1 MGLTS
6 LQSLFTPY
14 LDLIQLDVTTRGS
27 RSGRMTL
34 RRAYADQWVERD
46 MSLDTLRALKP
57 ALNRTKVCHLQG
69 WGEPLLNP
77 DFFEM
82 VRIAS
87 QCGCLTATAISDGS
101 LIDET
106 MARELVHSGLTSLTF
121 SISALTDRENL
132 ERRGVNLATV
142 FQALEEIKRHQ
153 PRYGDKTPAISLLYS
168 MHRGDLDSLEK
179 FPSIFQGLG
188 VNALIVNT
196 LSFTPGLEGEEE
208 TLVPGNQEEFEGL
221 NEIIR
226 ETAAKADKREMQLHA
241 FVVHG
246 GKSPPRCIEKLDRGC
261 FVKYDGTVAPCIF
274 SQPPLEGSP
283 TYRFQGMDM
292 PFPRIRFGNTREA
305 AFKHIWNAPAYKEFR
320 RQYKQT
326 GVPDFCQGCWRP
338 YIVAIKPG
346 RGDS

>member
-1 MGLTS
+1 MDLAT

-34 RRAYADQWVERD
+34 RRAYADQWVDRD
-46 MSLDTLRALKP
+46 MSLDTVRALKP
-57 ALNRTKVCHLQG
+57 ALNRAKVCHLQG

-82 VRIAS
+82 VRIAN
-87 QCGCLTATAISDGS
+87 QCGCLTATAVSDGS

-121 SISALTDRENL
+121 SISALNDRENL
-132 ERRGVNLATV
+132 DRRGVNLATV

-153 PRYGDKTPAISLLYS
+153 PRFGDKTAISMLYS
-168 MHRGDLDSLEK
+168 MHRGDVESLEK

-196 LSFTPGLEGEEE
+196 LSFTPDQEGEEE
-208 TLVPGNQEEFEGL
+208 TLVPEDQEEFDRL
-221 NEIIR
+221 HEIILD
-226 ETAAKADKREMQLHA
+226 TAAKAKKRDMQLHA

-246 GKSPPRCIEKLDRGC
+246 GKNPPRCIEKLDAGC
-261 FVKYDGTVAPCIF
+261 FVKFDGTVAPCIF
-274 SQPPLEGSP
+274 SEPPLEGQA
-283 TYRFQGMDM
+283 TYRFQGMNM
-292 PFPRIRFGNTREA
+292 PFKRIRFGSIKQAT
-305 AFKHIWNAPAYKEFR
+305 FKRIWNTPAYKEFR
-320 RQYKQT
+320 RQFKQT
-326 GVPDFCQGCWRP
+326 GLPEACQGCWRP
-338 YIVAIKPG
+338 YIKALRP
-346 RGDS
+346 